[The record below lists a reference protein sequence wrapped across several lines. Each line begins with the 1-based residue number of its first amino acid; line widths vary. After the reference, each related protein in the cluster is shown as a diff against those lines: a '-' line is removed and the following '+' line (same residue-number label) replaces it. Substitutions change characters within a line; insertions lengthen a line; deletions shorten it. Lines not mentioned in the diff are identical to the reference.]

1 MKTRFLKIGFV
12 LLFLFSVFYEVK
24 ASDCYRYHTRREIS
38 VKVEKGKVFLVNI
51 IKDPNGISVVSYG
64 KKLLEGVSPKDAR
77 FVSINGD
84 YTIVADAYFYY
95 VFPDSEVIF
104 EKPVEAQDV
113 EELIKVSREKGIHL
127 NLYMDDK
134 LYIEHETEEGEKY
147 SESVEIP
154 YYVKNFDEFIGK
166 ASTKA
171 LFIAEN
177 SILLELKK
185 ELEEKLPHIN
195 FVFSKPHYLEC
206 LNKEVNKGLAIKE
219 LLKKYGISPEETMAF
234 GDQWNDLEMLKF
246 VKYGYLMGNATE
258 ELKEKFSD
266 DRITLSNDEDGIY
279 EVIKGL

>member
-1 MKTRFLKIGFV
+1 MDNIKAIFMDLDGTV
-12 LLFLFSVFYEVK
+12 LTSEHKVSENLIRKLREV
-24 ASDCYRYHTRREIS
+24 E
-38 VKVEKGKVFLVNI
+38 EKGVKIFIATGRTFSSSKPFVEMLG
-51 IKDPNGISVVSYG
+51 IKNPVINYNGGRITNP
-64 KKLLEGVSPKDAR
+64 L
-77 FVSINGD
+77 N
-84 YTIVADAYFYY
+84 
-95 VFPDSEVIF
+95 SEVIF

-113 EELIKVSREKGIHL
+113 KELIKISRKKGIHL

-134 LYIEHETEEGEKY
+134 LYIENETDEGTKY

-166 ASTKA
+166 TSTKA

-219 LLKKYGISPEETMAF
+219 LLKKYDISPEETIAF

-258 ELKEKFSD
+258 ELKQEFSKD
-266 DRITLSNDEDGIY
+266 KITLSNDEDGIY
-279 EVIKGL
+279 EVIKAL

>member
-1 MKTRFLKIGFV
+1 MNNIKAIFMDLDGTV
-12 LLFLFSVFYEVK
+12 LTSE
-24 ASDCYRYHTRREIS
+24 H
-38 VKVEKGKVFLVNI
+38 KVSENLI
-51 IKDPNGISVVSYG
+51 
-64 KKLLEGVSPKDAR
+64 KKLRELEAKGVKIFIATGRTFISSKP
-77 FVSINGD
+77 FVEMLGIKNPVINYNGGRV
-84 YTIVADAYFYY
+84 TN
-95 VFPDSEVIF
+95 PLNNEVIF

-113 EELIKVSREKGIHL
+113 KELIKVSREKGIHL

-134 LYIEHETEEGEKY
+134 LYIENETDEGKKY

-166 ASTKA
+166 TSTKA

-219 LLKKYGISPEETMAF
+219 LLKKYDISPEETMAF

-258 ELKEKFSD
+258 ELKQEFSKD
-266 DRITLSNDEDGIY
+266 KITLSNDEDGIY
-279 EVIKGL
+279 EVIKEL

>member
-1 MKTRFLKIGFV
+1 MNNIKAIFMDLDGTV
-12 LLFLFSVFYEVK
+12 LTSEHKVSENLIKKL
-24 ASDCYRYHTRREIS
+24 RELE
-38 VKVEKGKVFLVNI
+38 EKGVKTFIATGRTFISSKPFVEMLE
-51 IKDPNGISVVSYG
+51 IKNPVINYNGGRVTNP
-64 KKLLEGVSPKDAR
+64 L
-77 FVSINGD
+77 NN
-84 YTIVADAYFYY
+84 
-95 VFPDSEVIF
+95 EVIF

-113 EELIKVSREKGIHL
+113 KELIKVSREKGIHL

-134 LYIEHETEEGEKY
+134 LYIENETDEGKKY

-154 YYVKNFDEFIGK
+154 YYVKNFDKFIGK
-166 ASTKA
+166 TSTKA

-219 LLKKYGISPEETMAF
+219 LLKKYDISPAETMAF

-258 ELKEKFSD
+258 ELKQEFSKD
-266 DRITLSNDEDGIY
+266 KITLSNDEDGIY
-279 EVIKGL
+279 EVIKAL

>member
-1 MKTRFLKIGFV
+1 MET
-12 LLFLFSVFYEVK
+12 
-24 ASDCYRYHTRREIS
+24 S
-38 VKVEKGKVFLVNI
+38 VKVENGKVFLVNI

-84 YTIVADAYFYY
+84 YTIVADAYFYHI
-95 VFPDSEVIF
+95 FPDSEVIF

-154 YYVKNFDEFIGK
+154 YYVRNFDEFIGK
-166 ASTKA
+166 SSTKA

-185 ELEEKLPHIN
+185 ELEEKLPHLN

-246 VKYGYLMGNATE
+246 VKYGYLMGNAAE

-279 EVIKGL
+279 EVIKRL

>member
-1 MKTRFLKIGFV
+1 MNNIKAIFMDLDGTV
-12 LLFLFSVFYEVK
+12 LT
-24 ASDCYRYHTRREIS
+24 SDH
-38 VKVEKGKVFLVNI
+38 KVSKNLI
-51 IKDPNGISVVSYG
+51 
-64 KKLLEGVSPKDAR
+64 KKLQELEKKGVKN
-77 FVSINGD
+77 FVATGRTFASSKPFVNMLGIKNPVINYNGGR
-84 YTIVADAYFYY
+84 IVN
-95 VFPDSEVIF
+95 PLTSEVIF
-104 EKPVEAQDV
+104 EKPVKAQDV
-113 EELIKVSREKGIHL
+113 DKLIKISREKKIHL
-127 NLYMDDK
+127 NLYMDDN
-134 LYIEHETEEGEKY
+134 LYVEHETEEGEKY

-166 ASTKA
+166 SSTKA

-185 ELEEKLPHIN
+185 ELEEKLPHLN

-246 VKYGYLMGNATE
+246 VKYGYLMGNAEE